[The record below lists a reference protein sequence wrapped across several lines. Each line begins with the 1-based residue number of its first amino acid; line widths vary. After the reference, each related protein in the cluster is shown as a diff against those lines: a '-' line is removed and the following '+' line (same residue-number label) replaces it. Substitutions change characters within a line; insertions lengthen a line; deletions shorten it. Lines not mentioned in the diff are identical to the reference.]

1 MPYLIKNGIVVDP
14 IDETLTEL
22 DVLVDNGSIVEM
34 AKDLTAP
41 EAEIIDAKGC
51 YVCPGLLD
59 MHVHLR
65 EPGYEYKEDIESG
78 TRAAAMGGFT
88 AVACMPNTNPVA
100 DNAAVINHILERSAR
115 VGVTRVHP
123 IGALTKGSQGKELTE
138 MADLQAAG
146 AVALSDD
153 GQPVMDAGMMQRVMQ
168 YAGMLG
174 LTVVSHSEDL
184 SLTAGGLMNEGAVS
198 TMLGLKG
205 IPNAAEE
212 VMVAR
217 DILLAENTGCS
228 LHLAHISTAGSVRLI
243 RQAKSRGVKVTA
255 EATPHHFTLTEEAVQ
270 GYNTNAKVN
279 PPLRRQED
287 VEAVKEGLKDG
298 TIDVIAT
305 DHAPHAYHE
314 KDVEFQYAANG
325 LIGLETAV
333 GLVFSQLVQPGILS
347 VPQAIA
353 KLASNPR
360 QILHLPGGKLA
371 KGGVADITII
381 DPNLSEVVDPAKLQ
395 SKSKNTP
402 FIRWKLTGLP
412 VLTMVAGKLVM
423 QKRRLLR

>member
-1 MPYLIKNGIVVDP
+1 MQYLIKNGIVVDP
-14 IDETLTEL
+14 LTETMSDL
-22 DVLVDNGSIVEM
+22 DILVKDGVIVEM
-34 AKDLTAP
+34 AKDPAAE
-41 EAEIIDAKGC
+41 EATVIDAKGC

-100 DNAAVINHILERSAR
+100 DNAAVINHILEKSAR
-115 VGVTRVHP
+115 VGAVRVHP
-123 IGALTKGSQGKELTE
+123 IGALTKGSLGKELTE
-138 MADLQAAG
+138 MADLKAAG

-153 GQPVMDAGMMQRVMQ
+153 GQPVIDAGMMHRVMQ
-168 YAGMLG
+168 YAGMLE
-174 LTVVSHSEDL
+174 LTVVSHCEDL
-184 SLTAGGLMNEGAVS
+184 SLAAAGHMNEGAVS

-212 VMVAR
+212 IMVAR
-217 DILLAENTGCS
+217 DILLAETTGCN
-228 LHLAHISTAGSVRLI
+228 LHLAHISTAGSVRLV
-243 RQAKSRGVKVTA
+243 RQAKARGIKVTA
-255 EATPHHFTLTEEAVQ
+255 EATPHHFSLTEEAVQ

-287 VEAVKEGLKDG
+287 VAAVKEGLRDG

-314 KDVEFQYAANG
+314 KDVEFQYAPNG

-333 GLVFSQLVQPGILS
+333 GLVFSQLVQPGFLT

-353 KLASNPR
+353 KLCSNPR
-360 QILHLPGGKLA
+360 RILNLPGGRLV
-371 KGGVADITII
+371 KGGAADITII
-381 DPNLSEVVDPAKLQ
+381 DPQLSEVVDPAKLQ

-402 FIRWKLTGLP
+402 FVRWKLTGLP
-412 VLTMVAGKLVM
+412 VLTMVAGKPVM
-423 QKRRLLR
+423 QGRRLL